1 MLQKSKEKSGADSK
15 GAAVFD
21 RLARD
26 EKLREKVLAAVAVTA
41 AARRRRRRQAGL
53 AGYLNRLRSDPGL
66 RAQLVELVS
75 QLDALPGRRA
85 KKAKSHKVRNTT
97 LVLTGA
103 GLVVALAGLKGSIAR
118 NRRDEWSEIEWP
130 ESKPAPAA
138 NEGGTADAATP

>member
-1 MLQKSKEKSGADSK
+1 MLQKGKEKSGADTK
-15 GAAVFD
+15 GAAVFE

-26 EKLREKVLAAVAVTA
+26 EKLRERVLAAVAVAT

-53 AGYLNRLRSDPGL
+53 AGYLSRLRSDPAL

-75 QLDALPGRRA
+75 QLDARQGRA

-97 LVLTGA
+97 LALTGA
-103 GLVVALAGLKGSIAR
+103 GLVVALAGLKGSVAR
-118 NRRDEWSEIEWP
+118 RRRDEWSEIEWP
-130 ESKPAPAA
+130 ESTPAPAT